1 MYCSVGCR
9 IKVLHELISSTLR
22 NYLVISGGG
31 ISVYFS
37 VVSSVRVYWLM
48 LSFNPVQVLIAAALC
63 YSLIL
68 PNCDFF
74 YFFFINP
81 SL

>member
-1 MYCSVGCR
+1 M
-9 IKVLHELISSTLR
+9 
-22 NYLVISGGG
+22 
-31 ISVYFS
+31 YFS

-68 PNCDFF
+68 QNCDFF
-74 YFFFINP
+74 NFFFYKSQFITQP
-81 SL
+81 RGAGGSV